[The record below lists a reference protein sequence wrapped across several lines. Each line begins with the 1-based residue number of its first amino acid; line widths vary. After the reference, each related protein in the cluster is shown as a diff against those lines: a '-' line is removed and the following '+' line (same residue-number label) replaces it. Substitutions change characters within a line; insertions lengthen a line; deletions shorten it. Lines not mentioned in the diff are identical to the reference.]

1 MEIDSRPIEIDEVER
16 LVRRLEIEEMA
27 LAKEEDAA
35 SAERLEKLRAEL
47 ADKKEELA
55 ELTRAG
61 RTRRTPSTSCVT
73 SRRSSTPAR

>member
-47 ADKKEELA
+47 ADKKENS
-55 ELTRAG
+55 
-61 RTRRTPSTSCVT
+61 PS
-73 SRRSSTPAR
+73 